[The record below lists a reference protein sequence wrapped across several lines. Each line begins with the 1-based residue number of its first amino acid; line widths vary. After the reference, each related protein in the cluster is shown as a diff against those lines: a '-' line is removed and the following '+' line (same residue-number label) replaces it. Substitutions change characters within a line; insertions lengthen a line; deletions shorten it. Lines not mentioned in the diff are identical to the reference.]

1 MNYRRSARCGRT
13 RLKPN
18 AEYHLLAQ
26 YARVKRLPDFPDVP
40 TARELAP
47 DDKSRALIAFTET
60 PLLTMAW
67 PFTAPPGLPDDR
79 ARALRQAFAATHRD
93 AKFLQEAK
101 PRASTSIPSAAR
113 TCGKSVDELSRAPAE
128 FFDYVRNLLGKEK
141 G

>member
-1 MNYRRSARCGRT
+1 M
-13 RLKPN
+13 
-18 AEYHLLAQ
+18 
-26 YARVKRLPDFPDVP
+26 PDVP

-79 ARALRQAFAATHRD
+79 TRALRQAFAATHRD
-93 AKFLQEAK
+93 PKFLQEAK
-101 PRASTSIPSAAR
+101 TAGFDIDPVSGEDVA
-113 TCGKSVDELSRAPAE
+113 KSVEELSHAPPE
-128 FFDYVRNLLGKEK
+128 FFDYARNLLGKGK